1 MDFSMTT
8 SDSKTEA
15 PSRSL
20 RGKSAISWILGL
32 PPAYY
37 VLAILV
43 AVAPAVSATL
53 INPNYWFV
61 ILKQSAPL
69 GIAVLAQSLV
79 MRVRSI
85 DLSVSGIFAFAIY
98 LASSGQLNNYPP
110 LMTVLMPVVIGLAV
124 GGVNGIL
131 VAYVRASAVISTLS
145 VSAILIGI
153 VQYMSAGRAPG
164 STPSWLRI
172 LTSGTIHGLSY
183 SVVLWIVIA
192 AVISIAFRFLIVGRY
207 FRAVGDNPRAAE
219 TTGIPLAR
227 TIFVSH
233 TLAGALT
240 GIAALVQLSALAVG
254 TIKPGFDTFMNALAA
269 TILGGVTFGVDRGGV
284 AGPFVAVV
292 AFSFLFAMLTVFGIQ
307 EPGKLIVQ
315 GVIIAFA
322 AIIYG
327 ARAGRV

>member
-1 MDFSMTT
+1 MDASMTT
-8 SDSKTEA
+8 ANTNTQASSTPFNVKRTV
-15 PSRSL
+15 L
-20 RGKSAISWILGL
+20 WILGL

-37 VLAILV
+37 VLAILI

-85 DLSVSGIFAFAIY
+85 DLSVSGVFAFAIY
-98 LASSGQLNNYPP
+98 LASSGLLNNYPP
-110 LMTVLMPVVIGLAV
+110 FIVVLMPIIVGLVIGL
-124 GGVNGIL
+124 VNGVL
-131 VAYVRASAVISTLS
+131 VAYIRASAVISTLS
-145 VSAILIGI
+145 VSGILIGM

-164 STPSWLRI
+164 STPSWLRV
-172 LTSGTIHGLSY
+172 LTSGNVYGLSY
-183 SVVLWIVIA
+183 SVLIWMAMSLIVA
-192 AVISIAFRFLIVGRY
+192 TAFRFLIVGRY

-227 TIFVSH
+227 TIFTAHVM
-233 TLAGALT
+233 AGVLT
-240 GIAALVQLSALAVG
+240 GVAALVQVSALAVG

-315 GVIIAFA
+315 GVIIALA

-327 ARAGRV
+327 MRTGRV